1 VYQDTA
7 GPFTADTSYTYTVV
21 ASNAANVANPA
32 TVKQTTTTVSPFPT
46 FTSGNYTGPAQI
58 GPNIS
63 FTLAYFSSYWYVQ
76 IQRVVDGVNFGPYI
90 TLSPGTS
97 TFDDPSNGQIYADN
111 SYSYIITPFNAIET
125 KGQPFTT
132 VVYSPQATVMFSS
145 TPVINTN
152 SITMYFAYGLSFEYV
167 KVTETVNTTPGPAI
181 QLANMQT
188 SYTKY
193 GLLATNTYS
202 YTLTPFNAMDN
213 AGPPFTSPTSYS
225 PIPVVGTPVSAY
237 NGANSISVSW
247 PSATTY
253 ANVSVSRTTTIY
265 GGGSTTQTL
274 ASNISG
280 SSFTDSTQNTPAAQY
295 TYTITPSNVLGGQ
308 GTPVASAAVSPPS
321 PTVTT
326 TGYTSAMT
334 SGSVSFNVTGCGTTC
349 AYVSVVRNT
358 NLNGGI
364 TTTAVSPTI
373 FTGTTFTDTATFSG
387 GSSYTYTITP
397 YNALGSSGTPVTTS
411 PVSPPA
417 VVTVGG
423 LTTVAD
429 IYGKNTLSFTL
440 SSLST
445 FKDVSMV
452 LVTNGTIGTYFV
464 YNPSVSGAT
473 YSDTSSGYVG
483 GSNYYYTVTPRN
495 AVQQLGNSTTTNTV
509 SLAIQSVTST
519 KNVSVI
525 DTAGNT
531 LVMYYPFEFI
541 PSAVRPGYTPKYQSV
556 VDPSSMMIYYGFDV

>member
-1 VYQDTA
+1 
-7 GPFTADTSYTYTVV
+7 
-21 ASNAANVANPA
+21 
-32 TVKQTTTTVSPFPT
+32 
-46 FTSGNYTGPAQI
+46 
-58 GPNIS
+58 
-63 FTLAYFSSYWYVQ
+63 
-76 IQRVVDGVNFGPYI
+76 
-90 TLSPGTS
+90 
-97 TFDDPSNGQIYADN
+97 
-111 SYSYIITPFNAIET
+111 
-125 KGQPFTT
+125 
-132 VVYSPQATVMFSS
+132 
-145 TPVINTN
+145 
-152 SITMYFAYGLSFEYV
+152 
-167 KVTETVNTTPGPAI
+167 
-181 QLANMQT
+181 
-188 SYTKY
+188 
-193 GLLATNTYS
+193 
-202 YTLTPFNAMDN
+202 
-213 AGPPFTSPTSYS
+213 
-225 PIPVVGTPVSAY
+225 
-237 NGANSISVSW
+237 
-247 PSATTY
+247 
-253 ANVSVSRTTTIY
+253 
-265 GGGSTTQTL
+265 L
-274 ASNISG
+274 ASSLAG
-280 SSFTDSTQNTPAAQY
+280 TSFTDSTQNTPAAQY
-295 TYTITPSNVLGGQ
+295 TYTITPSHVLGGQ
-308 GTPVASAAVSPPS
+308 GTPVITAAVSPAG